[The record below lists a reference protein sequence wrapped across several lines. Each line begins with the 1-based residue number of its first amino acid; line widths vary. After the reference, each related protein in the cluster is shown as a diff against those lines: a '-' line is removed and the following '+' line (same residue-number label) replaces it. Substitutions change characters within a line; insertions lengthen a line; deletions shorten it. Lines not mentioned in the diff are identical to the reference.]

1 MRNKIIDK
9 AWMRRPVGADA
20 RLRPWLLDR
29 GSLTRRIQ
37 LRSRRFGVRLLALSR
52 APATRDECHLVE
64 VAAHR
69 FCAVREVVLVSDDA
83 AVVFAHSTAARRALH
98 GPWRLLLT
106 LGTRPLGAAL
116 FADPRV
122 ARQPLR
128 FRQVRRGHA
137 LYDKACGQLA
147 AAPAS
152 LWARRSLF
160 VFRGSRLLVTEVFL
174 PAILALAP

>member
-1 MRNKIIDK
+1 MRRKIIDK
-9 AWMRRPVGADA
+9 AWPRRPLGADA

-37 LRSRRFGVRLLALSR
+37 TRSRRFAVRVLGLAH
-52 APATRDECHLVE
+52 APATRDEYRLVE
-64 VAAHR
+64 SAAR
-69 FCAVREVVLVSDDA
+69 RACAVREVLLFSDDV
-83 AVVFAHSTAARRALH
+83 AVVFAHSAAARPALR

-106 LGTRPLGAAL
+106 LGARPLGAAL

-128 FRQVRRGHA
+128 FRQLRRGHA
-137 LYDKACGQLA
+137 LYDRACGQIA